1 MSRIAYE
8 VPGMSCG
15 HCVAAVSDELS
26 QVPGVEGVEVDLASK
41 QVVVR
46 GEALDDAA
54 LRAAIERAG
63 YQAG

>member
-1 MSRIAYE
+1 MARDTE
-8 VPGMSCG
+8 QLG
-15 HCVAAVSDELS
+15 
-26 QVPGVEGVEVDLASK
+26 QVRGPVEGVEVDLASK